1 MNTLCRKHHAAEVE
15 AQEAGLLPPTPGNR
29 PESGEEGKCG
39 NADDGGRLPGLNG
52 LSGPE
57 EKDRE
62 EEEEEDGG
70 GDREDSS
77 SDHNEGL
84 VIAED
89 TEEEEE
95 EEDDDSRMQGE
106 NGQ

>member
-1 MNTLCRKHHAAEVE
+1 ME
-15 AQEAGLLPPTPGNR
+15 AQEAGLLPQMAGNR
-29 PESGEEGKCG
+29 PDSGEEGKCG
-39 NADDGGRLPGLNG
+39 GGDDGGRMPGLNG
-52 LSGPE
+52 LSGEE

-62 EEEEEDGG
+62 EEEEDDGG

-95 EEDDDSRMQGE
+95 EDDDDSHMEAE
-106 NGQ
+106 NGQWDFVSL